1 MDRTM
6 EHQHATPDMTGKLF
20 DNPHV
25 ETTDEGYDMRFPMLE
40 DSLADQYLDLIAGIM
55 AL

>member
-1 MDRTM
+1 M

-20 DNPHV
+20 DNTHV

-40 DSLADQYLDLIAGIM
+40 DSLAYQYPDLMAGIM

>member
-1 MDRTM
+1 M
-6 EHQHATPDMTGKLF
+6 EHQHATPDKTGKLF

-25 ETTDEGYDMRFPMLE
+25 ETTDEGYDMHFPMLE